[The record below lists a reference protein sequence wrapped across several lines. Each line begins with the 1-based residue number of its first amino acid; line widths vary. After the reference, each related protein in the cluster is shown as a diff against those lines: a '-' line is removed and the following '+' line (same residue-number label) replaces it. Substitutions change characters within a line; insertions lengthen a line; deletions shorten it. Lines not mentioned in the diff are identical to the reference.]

1 MGGIFG
7 LQARLRG
14 IDRAGTLFNVASG
27 RSREENHQT
36 CGRLARFAPRDYSQI

>member
-1 MGGIFG
+1 MRGMFG

-14 IDRAGTLFNVASG
+14 IDRAGKGALFNVAAV

-36 CGRLARFAPRDYSQI
+36 CGRLARFAPRD